1 MQKLLVLLL
10 LPFLAYA
17 ENSSISKIL
26 KDEPATLLDIGMV
39 RLDNLTGEFGRRVG
53 LYWTTASDTKEA
65 FRADIN
71 SWYDAK
77 DDKIYVHFFVM
88 DSAAVDAQ
96 MKEGCAMA
104 MEQMSIWIWKSL
116 PGMFLH
122 EGFDNT
128 DGAATQPYSAVA
140 DLFELSCYVSAAH
153 DSSVGRFWARRTLR
167 DPDLKIGP
175 WN

>member
-10 LPFLAYA
+10 LPFLANA
-17 ENSSISKIL
+17 ENSPISKIL

-39 RLDNLTGEFGRRVG
+39 RLDNLTREFGSRVG
-53 LYWTTASDTKEA
+53 LYWTTASGAKEA

-77 DDKIYVHFFVM
+77 EDKIHVHFHVA
-88 DSAAVDAQ
+88 DSAAVEAQ
-96 MKEGCAMA
+96 MKEGCEMA
-104 MEQMSIWIWKSL
+104 MEQISIWILKSL

-122 EGFDNT
+122 AGFDNT
-128 DGAATQPYSAVA
+128 VAAATRPYDAVA
-140 DLFELSCYVSAAH
+140 DLFEISCYVSARH

-167 DPDLKIGP
+167 DPELKIGP
-175 WN
+175 WD